1 MSHQKFS
8 LSLSI
13 SQRLTVGPLVLL
25 LAVCFALG
33 FSWYKARSDLVLKN
47 MIDISRIAAQPILN
61 LMSLSVGG
69 GNYANALDEKAL
81 NLYQAHEK
89 LLFFSVLGK
98 TDLSSEDFGIIYDAG
113 KGRVLRSVYPPAHVK
128 SLESKLK
135 KAEDTLK
142 GLPRDHRKWQGVKDI
157 VEARRKELQDYEI
170 QQEEIGTILAHY
182 EKGWDLKGKDHFIDF
197 KASRLLMEIPTGNEG
212 GGILRMV
219 IDISEVKGIWRRVL
233 GDVIPIT
240 LTALFIAALVS
251 WLFSRPIILS
261 IRSLFMT
268 MEDIERTSDLGKRVD
283 IKTTDELGKTS
294 FALNKMLEKIESI
307 IKKAGETSQQ
317 LAGDS
322 EKITVSSERIAEGA
336 QHQATVFEELAS
348 SFETKTA
355 NATTANE
362 IAQEATQS
370 IKKTAEGT
378 NKTIEA
384 MKRIESSAKQ
394 IADAVTIVSDIAD
407 QTNLLALNAA
417 IEAARA
423 GEHGKGFAVV
433 AEEVRKLAEQSSAAT
448 KQINDLIK
456 TSLQEV
462 ENGATLSRK
471 AGENLTQVVDQ
482 IGRVAGQLLSISA
495 ATREQNTAMRECT
508 SITQKNSMDSQELSA
523 FANTLNVQAQR
534 LQDAVGQFKTDGKT
548 NRRAWAPMGSVRR
561 EVAVTAE

>member
-1 MSHQKFS
+1 MSKQR

-13 SQRLTVGPLVLL
+13 GQRLTLGPPVLL
-25 LAVCFALG
+25 LGVCFALG
-33 FSWYKARSDLVLKN
+33 FSWYKAQSDLVLKN
-47 MIDISRIAAQPILN
+47 MIGISRIAVQPILS

-81 NLYQAHEK
+81 KLYQAHEK
-89 LLFFSVLGK
+89 LLFFSVFGK
-98 TDLSSEDFGIIYDAG
+98 TDLASEDFGIIYDAG
-113 KGRVLRSVYPPAHVK
+113 KGRVLRSVYPPAHVR

-170 QQEEIGTILAHY
+170 QQQEIRTILAPY
-182 EKGWDLKGKDHFIDF
+182 ERGWDLKGKDHFIDF
-197 KASRLLMEIPTGNEG
+197 KASRLLMEIPTENHG

-219 IDISEVKGIWRRVL
+219 IDISELESVWRRVL

-240 LTALFIAALVS
+240 LTSLLISALVS
-251 WLFSRPIILS
+251 WLFSRSIIS
-261 IRSLFMT
+261 PIRSLVVT
-268 MEDIERTSDLGKRVD
+268 MEDIERTSDLGKRID
-283 IKTTDELGKTS
+283 IATTDELGKT
-294 FALNKMLEKIESI
+294 LNKMLEKIEGI

-336 QHQATVFEELAS
+336 KHQATIFEELAS
-348 SFETKTA
+348 GFETNTA

-370 IKKTAEGT
+370 IKKTVEGT

-423 GEHGKGFAVV
+423 GDHGKGFAVV

-462 ENGATLSRK
+462 ENGATLSLI
-471 AGENLTQVVDQ
+471 AGESLTQAVAQIDQ
-482 IGRVAGQLLSISA
+482 VAGQLQSISA
-495 ATREQNTAMRECT
+495 ATQEQNTAMRECT
-508 SITQKNSMDSQELSA
+508 SITEKNSMDSQELSA
-523 FANTLNVQAQR
+523 FANKLNVQAKA

-561 EVAVTAE
+561 EMAVTAE